1 MRVVGDT
8 IFTLA
13 TIIVGWLLLGLK
25 TGWSQGS
32 TPAHPGTRWC
42 SRSRAKFKIL
52 GLQPPPGAPTIH
64 GGLLIV
70 IAVGNVPVNSSIN
83 VFEYSKRCRL
93 LRLSIWSSVFHVML
107 VFFVA

>member
-42 SRSRAKFKIL
+42 SRSRA
-52 GLQPPPGAPTIH
+52 
-64 GGLLIV
+64 
-70 IAVGNVPVNSSIN
+70 N
-83 VFEYSKRCRL
+83 
-93 LRLSIWSSVFHVML
+93 LRFL
-107 VFFVA
+107 VFSDRQVRLPFTADRS

>member
-42 SRSRAKFKIL
+42 SRSRANLRFL
-52 GLQPPPGAPTIH
+52 VFSHRQVRLPFTADRS
-64 GGLLIV
+64 IV

-83 VFEYSKRCRL
+83 VFEYWKRCRL